1 MKIRNFNNIL
11 FNNNFYGGKA
21 GKKLGFNWNDE
32 KWFLKFPKSTKSME
46 NVNISYTTAPLSE
59 YIGSHIYESI
69 GLPVHE
75 TELGIYD
82 QKLVVACK
90 DFKNKNENLFDFHSI
105 KNSYTINDLF
115 NEEFSSSSK
124 NDWQPLEEIENIFKT
139 NIAFKE
145 VPKLKERF
153 WDMFVVDALIG
164 NHDRNNGNW
173 GILVNNET
181 SEMKIAPIYDNG
193 AAFGNKLDDEKI
205 DKLLKDENKFKQ
217 NVYESRISAFSLND
231 KNINPLKYIESL
243 ENKDL
248 NEAIFRIVP
257 KIDLKKIERII
268 DEIPN
273 EYNNIK
279 VISNLQKE
287 YYKKTLNFRYEKVLE
302 PTFKKI
308 LEIEKD
314 NGSAT
319 QMERESSKNEM
330 EM

>member
-1 MKIRNFNNIL
+1 MRRKSRNC
-11 FNNNFYGGKA
+11 
-21 GKKLGFNWNDE
+21 
-32 KWFLKFPKSTKSME
+32 S
-46 NVNISYTTAPLSE
+46 LS
-59 YIGSHIYESI
+59 
-69 GLPVHE
+69 
-75 TELGIYD
+75 
-82 QKLVVACK
+82 
-90 DFKNKNENLFDFHSI
+90 FDFHSI